1 MTKYRSLWYPRRMT
15 VLACVVAVTIAG
27 GMRDER
33 PRGGHYGPDY
43 QWHSQQ
49 Y

>member
-1 MTKYRSLWYPRRMT
+1 MERNGVGFTFWRMT
-15 VLACVVAVTIAG
+15 VLACVVAMVIVG

-33 PRGGHYGPDY
+33 PRGGHYRADY
-43 QWHSQQ
+43 QWHSQ